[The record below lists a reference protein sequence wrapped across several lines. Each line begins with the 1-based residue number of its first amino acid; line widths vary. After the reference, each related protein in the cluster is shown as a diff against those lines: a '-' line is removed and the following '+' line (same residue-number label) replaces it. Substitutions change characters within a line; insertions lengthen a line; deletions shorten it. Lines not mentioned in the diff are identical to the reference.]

1 MSAQESHMD
10 SREVPGRRINIWL
23 LRAVFSAASIAVM
36 LFLICVALDH
46 KAPPDLTQT
55 GSYSTR
61 LGEHLCQHLPGDS
74 QVCLNTNSAIRYSF
88 SRNTRN
94 VEVVSGEVS
103 FTVRSDSTR
112 PFNVLA
118 GDALVHDLS
127 TSFNVY
133 RKPDSTLVTVID
145 GRVRVA
151 APVGYDVRT
160 KFLQSKA
167 ANTWQS
173 APEYKR
179 LQQVEFDEA
188 TRQLHERH
196 QLTEDRLAQLLAWQK
211 GHINLNG
218 LTVGEALNEFS
229 RYQPIGHFK
238 FQNQE
243 LSKILVGGSM
253 KATNLMDFLDA
264 LDKGFAIHHRLKKGA
279 DGNSVVMLSR
289 QEHMYNKIDMK

>member
-1 MSAQESHMD
+1 MD

-61 LGEHLCQHLPGDS
+61 LGEHLCQHLPDDS

-145 GRVRVA
+145 GRVSRSDMTCA
-151 APVGYDVRT
+151 R
-160 KFLQSKA
+160 S
-167 ANTWQS
+167 S
-173 APEYKR
+173 
-179 LQQVEFDEA
+179 
-188 TRQLHERH
+188 
-196 QLTEDRLAQLLAWQK
+196 
-211 GHINLNG
+211 
-218 LTVGEALNEFS
+218 FS
-229 RYQPIGHFK
+229 RRPQTPG
-238 FQNQE
+238 NQ
-243 LSKILVGGSM
+243 LPNTSAFSRSNSTKPRGSCM
-253 KATNLMDFLDA
+253 
-264 LDKGFAIHHRLKKGA
+264 
-279 DGNSVVMLSR
+279 SVIS
-289 QEHMYNKIDMK
+289 